1 MGRWRVGVDVG
12 GTFTDIAVLNADTGQ
27 VVVDKVPTTPTNPA
41 LGIIAGL
48 ERQQAQGVESASIT
62 SFLHGTTITTNALLE
77 MRGVPVGLLLT
88 AGLRGIAE
96 VQSGLRNGPLTDLR
110 YQRPRPLAP
119 PELTFEIAER
129 TGARGEV
136 VRPLDE
142 SAVRQAATSLRAR
155 RIGSIAVCY
164 LFGYANPDH
173 ERRTREILLEEL
185 PGACVSIASEILPR
199 IREWPRMSATLLNAY
214 LEPLLVRYIDA
225 LGGELRAQGVTT
237 EQLFLMQSN
246 GGIMPFRAVVVGGK
260 TIHTLLSGPAAGVQ
274 AGARFAS
281 LDGLGNLITMDV
293 GGTSCDIAFIE
304 QGRPLEVTE
313 GAVAQREVS
322 VPMLDVTAIGAGGG
336 TLAWLDAAGA
346 LNVGPRSAGAEPG
359 PVAYGRGGTSPTVT
373 DANLTLGYLN
383 PDYFLGGRLRL
394 DQPAAERAIDEQIA
408 RPLGL
413 TAVDAAH
420 AIVQI
425 VNTRMADQ
433 IRVLASQRA
442 LLVQDFTLVAGGGA
456 GAVHAAAVA
465 EELGVSRVLSPPNPG
480 AFSALGLL
488 CTNIIHDYVQS
499 DVRPLCSLSID
510 QIEARYAALEQRA
523 HAELRQEG
531 LGDDDA
537 TVHVIREADVRYQ
550 GQGFEL
556 RVAVDR
562 GPLDGT
568 EKDRIASRFHDL
580 HRRLRGHSAE
590 EEALELVS
598 YRVRIEVEV
607 PQYRPERA
615 TQPAH
620 PEPPAAAQVGQR
632 LTWFRRE
639 STPRQTTIWRR
650 DRLSYG
656 NTLPGPAIVEQVDA
670 TTVVPPDWSASVDAY
685 GNLLLEHV

>member
-1 MGRWRVGVDVG
+1 MARWRIGVDVG
-12 GTFTDIAVLNADTGQ
+12 GTFTDIAVLNADTGD
-27 VVVDKVPTTPTNPA
+27 VLVDKVPTTPANPA

-48 ERQQAQGVESASIT
+48 DRRLSEGVEPAAIT

-77 MRGVPVGLLLT
+77 MKGVPVGLLLT

-96 VQSGLRNGPLTDLR
+96 VQSGLRDGPLTDLM
-110 YQRPRPLAP
+110 YERPRPLAP
-119 PELTFEIAER
+119 PELTFEIPER
-129 TGARGEV
+129 IGARGEV
-136 VRPLDE
+136 VQSLDE
-142 SAVRQAATSLRAR
+142 SAVRQAANILRAR
-155 RIGSIAVCY
+155 GISSIAVCY

-173 ERRTREILLEEL
+173 ERRTRDILLAEL
-185 PGACVSIASEILPR
+185 PDAYVSIASEILPR

-214 LEPLLVRYIDA
+214 LEPLLVRYIDS
-225 LGGELRAQGVTT
+225 LTDQLRAHGVTA

-246 GGIMPFRAVVVGGK
+246 GGIMPFNAVLVGGK

-281 LDGLGNLITMDV
+281 LEGLGNLITMDV

-304 QGRPLEVTE
+304 HGRALEVTE
-313 GAVAQREVS
+313 GAVAGRDMS

-359 PVAYGRGGTSPTVT
+359 PVAYGRGGTIPTVT
-373 DANLTLGYLN
+373 DANLVLGYLN

-394 DQPAAERAIDEQIA
+394 DLPAAEHAIDEHIA

-413 TAVDAAH
+413 SPVDAAH

-465 EELGVSRVLSPPNPG
+465 EELGISRVLSPPNPG

-488 CTNIIHDYVQS
+488 CTNVIHDYVQS
-499 DVRPLCSLSID
+499 DVRPLCSLAIED
-510 QIEARYAALEQRA
+510 IEARYAALEERGR
-523 HAELRQEG
+523 AELRAEG
-531 LGDDDA
+531 FGDDA
-537 TVHVIREADVRYQ
+537 TVHVTREADVRYQ

-556 RVAVDR
+556 RVPVDA
-562 GPLDGT
+562 GALEPE
-568 EKDRIASRFHDL
+568 EKDHIAARFHEL
-580 HRRLRGHSAE
+580 HERLRGHSAE
-590 EEALELVS
+590 QEPLELVS
-598 YRVRIEVEV
+598 YRLRIEVEV
-607 PQYRPERA
+607 PQYLPQGA
-615 TQPAH
+615 SQAACS
-620 PEPPAAAQVGQR
+620 EPPAAACVGQR
-632 LTWFRRE
+632 LAWFRRE
-639 STPRQTTIWRR
+639 STPRHTSIWRR
-650 DRLSYG
+650 DQLTNG
-656 NTLPGPAIVEQVDA
+656 NTLSGPAIVEQVDA
-670 TTVVPPDWSASVDAY
+670 TTVVPPDWSATIDGY
-685 GNLLLEHV
+685 GNLLLERL